1 MKVRKIEKEEL
12 RNIIESLLFVSDEA
26 VSLKKFAEILGV
38 SVVEVEEILK
48 NLKDTYQEENRGF
61 QLREV
66 AGGYRLFTHPANA
79 SFIEKFV
86 VASDFRKLTQAALE
100 TLAIIAYKQPVT
112 KSEISAIRG
121 VNIDTVLNS
130 LIEKDLVKEV
140 GRESVPGQPI
150 LYGTTKA
157 FLEALG
163 FKSLDDLPPL
173 EEFEPDEE
181 TRRQLELKLTSEQP
195 EDSQNGG

>member
-48 NLKDTYQEENRGF
+48 NLKNTYQEENRGF

-150 LYGTTKA
+150 LYGTTKV

-181 TRRQLELKLTSEQP
+181 TRRQLELKLTAEQP